1 MLHVPQLLKLKNGLV
16 PVVKPRFLVGLL
28 KRNLNQTP
36 LFLLT
41 YPAFPVGLAH
51 LVLYFPFALHRL
63 LKTYKIRVPLSPYSI
78 LYYHCSNFGIIFRKK
93 VRIIRLDQRCDR
105 TCRTLFFM
113 HYGRIFDWKR
123 GYLCIFRCNCIFDS
137 YFSDRLFYT
146 I

>member
-78 LYYHCSNFGIIFRKK
+78 LYYHPQRLAYILIRFQVFQNVKICILIFLYFFFFSPFFAYKQRPIIIQKHFFRNLKPRFYK
-93 VRIIRLDQRCDR
+93 
-105 TCRTLFFM
+105 FFC
-113 HYGRIFDWKR
+113 
-123 GYLCIFRCNCIFDS
+123 CISIP
-137 YFSDRLFYT
+137 
-146 I
+146 